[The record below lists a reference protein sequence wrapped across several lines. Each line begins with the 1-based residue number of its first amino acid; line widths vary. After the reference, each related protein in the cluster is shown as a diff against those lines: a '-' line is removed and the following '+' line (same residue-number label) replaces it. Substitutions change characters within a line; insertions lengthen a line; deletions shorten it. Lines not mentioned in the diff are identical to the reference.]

1 MNMSPEAI
9 LTLPLAAAERVAY
22 RISSGL
28 IDGFTEWWQ
37 MPALVLGVGLVLTVV
52 LWAYHH
58 DAAGLPRWQGM
69 PLAALRVTALSIL
82 LLALLDLR
90 RTAEH
95 EISFPSRVAVLVDT
109 SASMTLAATAD
120 NPAGADAVS
129 SRADAAIAL
138 LDGDGLLDTLRQRHE
153 VAIWTFADRAEPLA
167 VLPTAA
173 AEAEAEAEAEATEG
187 PTDKPVLPGW
197 QTGLAAQG
205 AETRLG
211 DALLETLRGEPAE
224 SLAGVILLSDGGS
237 NAGSDPLRAAARLA
251 ESAVA
256 VHSIGL
262 GSDRLPA
269 NVRVADLLAPARVFP
284 GDGFSITGYLQ
295 AQGMEGRTARVE
307 LIEADATATVGGG
320 SPTGRVIDTT
330 EVRLAADGELLAVRF
345 DLDGLDDPGSRVLAI
360 RVIPPTNDSRA
371 GDNLEAT
378 DIEVVETATQVLLLA
393 GGPGREYQF
402 LRNVLKRD
410 RSIAVDVLLGSAQPG
425 VSQDA
430 RSILEGFPESAEA
443 LDAYDVVVAIDYDW
457 RQLDPAAIARLER
470 WVARDS
476 GGLFLLAGG
485 VFMESWLADP
495 QFEAIR
501 NLHPVEL
508 RRGERLLL
516 TPRAVSEAARPL
528 RFSPDGEDA
537 EFLWLAA
544 NRIASQTVW
553 SEFPGVYACFD
564 TATAKPGATVYARL
578 GDPNGLSRSS
588 DGPIYLAGQ
597 LYGSGTIFY
606 CGSSEL
612 WRLRGVEPA
621 AHERLSTQLVRHVA
635 QGRLL
640 RGSSR
645 GRLLLERDRY
655 PVGETVVVRVLPG
668 SADRRTD
675 LEVIGPEGQRLRV
688 PLEDD
693 PVRPEDR
700 RGSFV
705 LSSEGSWRLVLTI
718 NGDEDDRSVRRIQ
731 ATLPDRELVR
741 PRLQRAVLEQLA
753 TATGGSTR
761 FLTDAAWTGDDPT
774 RLNDLLPDRSRKE
787 YERGAGDTDF
797 KRLLN
802 TLLLATG
809 IGLLCL
815 EWVLRR
821 LAKLA

>member
-9 LTLPLAAAERVAY
+9 PTLPLAAAERVAY

-37 MPALVLGVGLVLTVV
+37 MPALVLGVGLVLTIV

-58 DAAGLPRWQGM
+58 DAAGLPRWQGV
-69 PLAALRVTALSIL
+69 PLAVLRVAAWGVL
-82 LLALLDLR
+82 LLALLDLQ

-95 EISFPSRVAVLVDT
+95 EISFPSRVAVLIDS
-109 SASMTLAATAD
+109 SASMTLAATAER
-120 NPAGADAVS
+120 PTAAAAS
-129 SRADAAIAL
+129 ASRADAATAVL
-138 LDGDGLLDTLRQRHE
+138 TADGLLDALRQRHE
-153 VAIWTFADRAEPLA
+153 VALWRFADRAEPLA

-173 AEAEAEAEAEATEG
+173 AEAEAAAEAADGRRDEQA
-187 PTDKPVLPGW
+187 LPDW
-197 QTGLAAQG
+197 QAELTAQG
-205 AETRLG
+205 SETRLG
-211 DALLETLRGEPAE
+211 DALLETLRGEPTE
-224 SLAGVILLSDGGS
+224 SLAGVILLTDGGS

-284 GDGFSITGYLQ
+284 GDRFSITGYLQ
-295 AQGMEGRTARVE
+295 AQGLEGRTARVE
-307 LIEADATATVGGG
+307 LLEADATAAAGADG
-320 SPTGRVIDTT
+320 PTGRVIDTT

-345 DLDGLDDPGSRVLAI
+345 DLDGLDDPGSRVLAM
-360 RVIPPTNDSRA
+360 RVVPPADDSRA

-410 RSIAVDVLLGSAQPG
+410 RSIAVDVLLASARPG

-430 RSILEGFPESAEA
+430 RAILEGFPESAEA

-470 WVARDS
+470 WVSRDS
-476 GGLFLLAGG
+476 GGLLLLAGS

-495 QFEAIR
+495 QFDAIR

-516 TPRAVSEAARPL
+516 TPRAVAETPRPL
-528 RFSPDGEDA
+528 WFSPDGDDA

-544 NRIASQTVW
+544 NGIASQTVW
-553 SEFPGVYACFD
+553 SEFPGVYSCFD

-578 GDPNGLSRSS
+578 GSPEGFGRGS

-621 AHERLSTQLVRHVA
+621 AHERLTTQLVRHVA

-688 PLEDD
+688 PLEKD
-693 PVRPEDR
+693 PVRPDDR

-718 NGDEDDRSVRRIQ
+718 DGNQDDQSVRRIQ
-731 ATLPDRELVR
+731 ATLPDRELAR
-741 PRLQRAVLEQLA
+741 PQLQRAVLEQLA

-761 FLTDAAWTGDDPT
+761 FLTDASWTGGDPA
-774 RLNDLLPDRSRKE
+774 RLAELLPDRSRKE